1 MLESTDAEE
10 SRQLYHPLQDSEEPG
25 PDVDEHL
32 SWGLRLLLLLPG
44 DRDSTIHCNL
54 LVSTL
59 GKSSGTLRHCLMS
72 GATMLLPTLFC
83 SMGKLSS
90 LLRTSDVHYSASV
103 TRRQPDSYG
112 LTRSASIKQTRKKK
126 VLKSRVCGPS
136 LPSLGGF

>member
-59 GKSSGTLRHCLMS
+59 GKSSGTFEALSYVWGDH
-72 GATMLLPTLFC
+72 ATTDTVLARWANC
-83 SMGKLSS
+83 
-90 LLRTSDVHYSASV
+90 
-103 TRRQPDSYG
+103 RRY
-112 LTRSASIKQTRKKK
+112 
-126 VLKSRVCGPS
+126 
-136 LPSLGGF
+136 